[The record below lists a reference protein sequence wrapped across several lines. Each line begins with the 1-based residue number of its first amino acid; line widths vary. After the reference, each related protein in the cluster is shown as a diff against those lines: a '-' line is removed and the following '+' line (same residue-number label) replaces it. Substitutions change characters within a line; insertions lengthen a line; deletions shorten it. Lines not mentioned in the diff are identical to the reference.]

1 MSSPL
6 PEEAPRENL
15 LVALARLWFG
25 FRKPVGRAAYAA
37 SGFGLAFVKYGL
49 EAAIVYAQT
58 GSVWE
63 PLRYLSPVFT
73 LREQGLRFAS
83 SGTLAL
89 LGAITLPFLWVGVS
103 MSVRRAADAG
113 ISPWAG
119 LGFLVPVLNYPFMLI
134 FCALPSKPGV
144 EVRWPAAGAYRS
156 HLSSPPSAGPPS
168 LVDRS
173 LRSALL
179 GVVAGVA
186 IAGAMGVVSIYL
198 LGKYGAALFFATPF
212 LMGAVGAFLHNRPRP
227 RPLIASIGVGVASV
241 FIAGASMMLFA
252 LEGLLCLAMAF
263 PIAAGLGVLGSL
275 TGWLIAQSP
284 VARPSHA
291 GAAVLML
298 PALAGGESFAP
309 APRPVEVAT
318 AIEVDAAPAQV
329 WPHVI
334 GFSELDPPS
343 ELAFRLGIAHPVR
356 ARIEGEGVGAVRRC
370 EFSTGP
376 FVEPITRWEP
386 PHRLSFDVAS
396 QPPPMH
402 EWSPYRHVQPPH
414 LDGYLRSRR
423 GEFRL
428 SELPGGR
435 TRLEG
440 STWYEVEIFPQSYW
454 QIWSDA
460 LLHRIHGRVLA
471 HIKRLAEADVAKAAP

>member
-1 MSSPL
+1 VSP
-6 PEEAPRENL
+6 PSAAPPRENL
-15 LVALARLWFG
+15 LVAVIRLWFG

-37 SGFGLAFVKYGL
+37 SGFGLAFIKYAL

-58 GSVWE
+58 GVVWS

-73 LREQGLRFAS
+73 LREQGLHFAS
-83 SGTLAL
+83 SATLAL
-89 LGAITLPFLWVGVS
+89 LAALTLPFLWIGVS

-113 ISPWAG
+113 LSPWAG
-119 LGFLVPVLNYPFMLI
+119 LGFVVPLLNYPFMLV
-134 FCALPSKPGV
+134 FCALPSKPGP
-144 EVRWPAAGAYRS
+144 EGRWPAAGAYRS
-156 HLSSPPSAGPPS
+156 HLGPPS
-168 LVDRS
+168 FSAGAPSAVDRS

-179 GVVAGVA
+179 GVAAGVT
-186 IAGAMGVVSIYL
+186 IAGAMGAVSIYL
-198 LGKYGAALFFATPF
+198 LGQYGAALFFATPF
-212 LMGAVGAFLHNRPRP
+212 LMGAVGAYLYNRPQL
-227 RPLIASIGVGVASV
+227 RPLSGSIAVGLASV
-241 FIAGASMMLFA
+241 AIAGASMLLFA

-263 PIAAGLGVLGSL
+263 PIAAGLGTLGAL

-284 VARPSHA
+284 LARPSHA
-291 GAAVLML
+291 GAAALML
-298 PALAGGESFAP
+298 PALAGAETLAP
-309 APRPVEVAT
+309 ASRPVEVAT
-318 AIEVDAAPAQV
+318 AIEVDAAPERV

-334 GFSELDPPS
+334 GFSELSPPS
-343 ELAFRLGIAHPVR
+343 ELTFRLGIAYPVR

-414 LDGYLRSRR
+414 LDNYLRSRR

-428 SELPGGR
+428 TALPGGR

-440 STWYEVEIFPQSYW
+440 STWYEVDIFPQAYW

-460 LLHRIHGRVLA
+460 LLHNIHGRVLA
-471 HIKRLAEADVAKAAP
+471 HIKRLAEADIASPTP